1 MEVKDLVGVAVAH
14 RMFGKGIVED
24 AHDNY
29 IEVFFSQKA
38 LRKVNFPIHPVF
50 RDILHF
56 WKKRRKQMWK
66 QTLSYGE

>member
-29 IEVFFSQKA
+29 IEVFFS
-38 LRKVNFPIHPVF
+38 
-50 RDILHF
+50 
-56 WKKRRKQMWK
+56 
-66 QTLSYGE
+66 